1 MSARSCSWYPMHR
14 KVIGWP
20 VPLLLAALLVLPG
33 CARWDETTGVENSW
47 RSDAAPQWQPGKT
60 SAEEVIAAL
69 GPPSQLINLQ
79 NQSVYYYMRERVT
92 GNGYFLLFYNT
103 STKVTRFDRA
113 VFFFDESGVLTR
125 FAYSNDSLP
134 VED

>member
-1 MSARSCSWYPMHR
+1 MPANSFEWHPLRSCISR
-14 KVIGWP
+14 CAATVFLST
-20 VPLLLAALLVLPG
+20 LLILSG
-33 CARWDETTGVENSW
+33 CARWDETTGVENNW
-47 RSDAAPQWQPGKT
+47 RSDAAPQWEPGKT
-60 SAEEVIAAL
+60 SADEVIAAL

-134 VED
+134 VEN

>member
-1 MSARSCSWYPMHR
+1 MSANPFSLLPLRDRVS
-14 KVIGWP
+14 GWAATAFLST
-20 VPLLLAALLVLPG
+20 LLILPG
-33 CARWDETTGVENSW
+33 CARWDETTGVQNSW
-47 RSDAAPQWQPGKT
+47 RSDAAPQWELGKT
-60 SAEEVIAAL
+60 SAEEVISAL

-79 NQSVYYYMRERVT
+79 NQSVYYYMRESVT